1 MFLQFAASSASQ
13 GGSAA
18 VRLLS
23 SLARVLTGGTSSPW
37 PPHIG
42 ASSALALSAPR
53 RRLTALL
60 VLGMLLVPLRRSALL
75 IAAAARQDLMQ
86 LTWVVERHGSLG
98 GTVVGDD
105 SHFSDATGV
114 RSSPGRHVCSSLCE
128 RG

>member
-1 MFLQFAASSASQ
+1 MAGSGHFFTNFDFSPLFFGNLSKKHPGSSPVFRSPHFTAPQGPLASQ
-13 GGSAA
+13 GGRAA
-18 VRLLS
+18 ERLLS

-75 IAAAARQDLMQ
+75 PL
-86 LTWVVERHGSLG
+86 LG
-98 GTVVGDD
+98 KI
-105 SHFSDATGV
+105 
-114 RSSPGRHVCSSLCE
+114 
-128 RG
+128 

>member
-1 MFLQFAASSASQ
+1 MAGSGHFFTNFDFSPLFFGNLSKKHPGPSPVFRSPLHGTQGPLASQ
-13 GGSAA
+13 GGRAA
-18 VRLLS
+18 ERLLS

-75 IAAAARQDLMQ
+75 PL
-86 LTWVVERHGSLG
+86 LG
-98 GTVVGDD
+98 KI
-105 SHFSDATGV
+105 
-114 RSSPGRHVCSSLCE
+114 
-128 RG
+128 